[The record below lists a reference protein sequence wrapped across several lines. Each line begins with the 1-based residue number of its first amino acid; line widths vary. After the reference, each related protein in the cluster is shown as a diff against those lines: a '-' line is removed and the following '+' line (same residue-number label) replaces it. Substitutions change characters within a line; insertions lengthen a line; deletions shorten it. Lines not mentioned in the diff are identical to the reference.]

1 MKALKRLLCLC
12 MAVCLAVGLS
22 VPAFAAENRERRGM
36 HCVYDAIGES
46 GGHLNL
52 AGEGPAVTN
61 RNVTVYS
68 RTTNDDQVWY
78 PDVSASH
85 QGQKFFSAKSS
96 NDGRRYALNI
106 NNSTGNC
113 NIYPDIQ
120 GNDRD
125 SLIGISENVNDP
137 HLHISIV
144 LADAFHGMKQLSVSG
159 TNVVWVVAEEPIRWT
174 RCA

>member
-22 VPAFAAENRERRGM
+22 VPAFAAESRERRGM

-78 PDVSASH
+78 PDVSASYA
-85 QGQKFFSAKSS
+85 GQKFFSAKSS

-120 GNDRD
+120 SNDRD
-125 SLIGISENVNDP
+125 SLIVIVEYENNPWLSVGIE
-137 HLHISIV
+137 
-144 LADAFHGMKQLSVSG
+144 LASLDHNQKQLAVSG
-159 TNVVWVVAEEPIRWT
+159 TNVVWIDSESPTTWT